1 MGVNNTVT
9 GTSDD
14 ISMYNYI
21 SGFNNTATNT
31 DNVTVTG
38 TNRTVSG
45 ANNTIVIGSA
55 DSTVETTASDAVA
68 VGRNSNVTVDGG
80 VALGANSVA
89 RIDKG
94 FVGYDQS
101 GKITE
106 ASSITYDTEKYQS
119 LQTQLTDTKTS
130 ISTLNTDITKLE
142 AEIASYEKW
151 YPDYE
156 QDEIWQQMQ
165 ANTKLSKMNWQLQK
179 PI

>member
-1 MGVNNTVT
+1 MPLQ
-9 GTSDD
+9 
-14 ISMYNYI
+14 
-21 SGFNNTATNT
+21 F
-31 DNVTVTG
+31 
-38 TNRTVSG
+38 
-45 ANNTIVIGSA
+45 
-55 DSTVETTASDAVA
+55 
-68 VGRNSNVTVDGG
+68 GRNSNVTVDGG

-142 AEIASYEKW
+142 AEIAE
-151 YPDYE
+151 
-156 QDEIWQQMQ
+156 
-165 ANTKLSKMNWQLQK
+165 L
-179 PI
+179 